1 MICLSSLTI
10 LLVCCTK
17 QKGIYTNSSDALI
30 SIPFLFI
37 LALGISGHSSNTS
50 GWVMPAMLMAG
61 IGITVI
67 ATRHLPKLSIE
78 NVLYWS
84 SIICSGTAIAHLID
98 FSGAVYLIE
107 TETDLGDPLRYALGF
122 FRIFGGVAQKNVF
135 STLLATS
142 ALIGFFWLT
151 LNLHTK
157 QRYRWAFG
165 SAALAINNVTV
176 GLLGSLTG
184 FLGLSIGFLLLCWCL
199 RTRIAAY
206 RHAQALVVL
215 FVVSFFAA
223 WGMGKFGFFKEN
235 IKHINPPAIYKIDSN
250 NKSIHCRLE
259 FLKASFDQFAEA
271 PILGEGLNT
280 YSAYQIN
287 FSLSNPQSLAK
298 CRPATTHPH
307 NAVAL
312 IAAETGVVGLALMLV
327 PFCVWVIFNLK
338 ANIILGA
345 GLTAPILFHSQTE
358 MPLNVSMVHWLMLIL
373 VFVYLSHDNQL
384 KVRSNKIL
392 SYALIVGSFGMVFF
406 SGLLLF
412 KSHTVGVEL
421 LKIQNLPPRLRLEK
435 LIQSPERNNIFFQ
448 WRFDQLIG
456 KDGLELAVALKN
468 QQLAKEFLPIFKRGI
483 SGAAVISDQ
492 LLVEA
497 AENLDS
503 R

>member
-17 QKGIYTNSSDALI
+17 QKGIHANSSDALV

-37 LALGISGHSSNTS
+37 LFLGISGHSSNTS
-50 GWVMPAMLMAG
+50 GWVMPAMLIAG

-67 ATRHLPKLSIE
+67 ATRHLPKPSIE

-84 SIICSGTAIAHLID
+84 TMICSGTAIAHLID

-107 TETDLGDPLRYALGF
+107 TKTDLGDPLRYALGF

-142 ALIGFFWLT
+142 ALIGFFWLI

-165 SAALAINNVTV
+165 SVALVINNLTV

-199 RTRIAAY
+199 RTRVATY
-206 RHAQALVVL
+206 RRAQALVVL

-223 WGMGKFGFFKEN
+223 WGMSKFGLFTEN
-235 IKHINPPAIYKIDSN
+235 IARTSPPAIYKINSN

-259 FLKASFDQFAEA
+259 FLKASFDQFAKA
-271 PILGEGLNT
+271 PILGGGLNS
-280 YSAYQIN
+280 YSAHQIK
-287 FSLSNPQSLAK
+287 FSLSTPQSLAK

-307 NAVAL
+307 NAIAL
-312 IAAETGVVGLALMLV
+312 IAAETGVVGLSLMLA
-327 PFCVWVIFNLK
+327 PFCIWIILNLK
-338 ANIILGA
+338 ANVIHGA
-345 GLTAPILFHSQTE
+345 GLTAPILLHSQTE
-358 MPLNVSMVHWLMLIL
+358 MPLSVSMVHWWMLVLI
-373 VFVYLSHDNQL
+373 FVYLSHDNQL
-384 KVRSNKIL
+384 KVRSSKIL
-392 SYALIVGSFGMVFF
+392 SYALIAGSFGMVFL
-406 SGLLLF
+406 SGLLLV

-435 LIQSPERNNIFFQ
+435 LIQSPERNDIFFQ

-468 QQLAKEFLPIFKRGI
+468 EQLAKEFLPIFKRGI
-483 SGAAVISDQ
+483 SGAALISDQ
-492 LLVEA
+492 QLVEA
-497 AENLDS
+497 AEHLES